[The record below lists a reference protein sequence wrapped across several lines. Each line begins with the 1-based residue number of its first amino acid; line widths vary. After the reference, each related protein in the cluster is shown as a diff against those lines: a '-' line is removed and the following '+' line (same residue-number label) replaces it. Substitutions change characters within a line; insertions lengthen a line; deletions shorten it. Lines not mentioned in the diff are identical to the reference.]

1 MQVNIL
7 NLNGFYL
14 KMSPSFCI
22 MIGKGYRN
30 NDDKE
35 EGFMYHVTKKA
46 GVKIA
51 LLFVFFMPSVLYSDV
66 LLEADGPG
74 STYELITSKYYGY
87 EVPDDCV
94 HAGRHISEIWDSNLN
109 KNVFVFSIH
118 RDLDKYDC
126 VTGDT
131 DRQRNE
137 IKTYLT
143 SHPEMLA
150 TNGETHIYT
159 WKFKLDSLFQPS
171 TSFTHIHQIKPSG
184 GSDDSN
190 PIITLT
196 PRKAST
202 NKLQLLYCPGGS
214 DQSQTEVAKA
224 NLSLFQGVW
233 VEVYER
239 YLSTDTGTYEIVIR
253 RVSDGAI
260 LLSWN
265 SNNIDMWRT
274 GANFNRPKYGIYRSL
289 NDINSLRDEDVRFAD
304 FYLSEALILNP
315 RGLTAI
321 AGNGTVSLTWD
332 NNFEINLAGYNVYRS
347 TTPGSG
353 YSKLN
358 TSLLGTQTYYTD
370 NSVTNGIPYYY
381 IVTAVDTSSNES
393 EDSNEVS
400 ATPSSSSPNT
410 YFHDFAGITQSDTN
424 YNAYACDVDIFP
436 FAGDPA
442 NRNTMVEANDIEY
455 VNISA
460 NDTAEWAPINPGS
473 GDQTLLWVEM
483 KINELPKDINKID
496 LTFNGNTGGTS
507 NTTYRIYIMK
517 AGTDWTQT
525 ASWVQVGSDQSI
537 LPNADT
543 TMTRFITS
551 NIGDYIDGTGKIVW
565 AVYETTSY
573 QISHINYLEMVVTTK
588 TCQDVQAG
596 GHGLTSDIN
605 GDCYVDFRDLDI
617 IAYYWLDTDCA
628 VHNNCEGADFVPTD
642 GTVNFVDFSDFAA
655 DWMQCNNPQDSNCTP
670 NW

>member
-1 MQVNIL
+1 
-7 NLNGFYL
+7 
-14 KMSPSFCI
+14 
-22 MIGKGYRN
+22 
-30 NDDKE
+30 
-35 EGFMYHVTKKA
+35 MYHADKKA
-46 GVKIA
+46 MIKIA
-51 LLFVFFMPSVLYSDV
+51 LLFVLFMPSVLYSDV
-66 LLEADGPG
+66 LLEADGPNG
-74 STYELITSKYYGY
+74 IDTYELIESKGYGY
-87 EVPDDCV
+87 EVPDCNHPV
-94 HAGRHISEIWDSNLN
+94 EHISEIWDSELN

-118 RDLDKYDC
+118 KDLDNDRCLYF
-126 VTGDT
+126 

-137 IKTYLT
+137 IKTYGP
-143 SHPEMLA
+143 SGASMYA

-159 WKFKLDSLFQPS
+159 WKFKLDSAFQAS
-171 TSFTHIHQIKPSG
+171 TSFTHIHQIKASG
-184 GSDDSN
+184 PTGSDVDM

-202 NKLQLLYCPGGS
+202 NKLQLLYCPGGT
-214 DQSQTEVAKA
+214 DQTQTEVASA

-260 LLSWN
+260 LLSWSN
-265 SNNIDMWRT
+265 NNIDMWRT
-274 GANFNRPKYGIYRSL
+274 GADFNRPKYGIYRSL
-289 NDINSLRDEDVRFAD
+289 NVPTDLRDEDVRFAD
-304 FYLSEALILNP
+304 FYLSESLLLNP
-315 RGLTAI
+315 RGLAAT
-321 AGNGTVSLTWD
+321 AGNETVSLTWD
-332 NNFEINLAGYNVYRS
+332 NNLEINLAGYNVYRS
-347 TTPGSG
+347 TTPDSG

-358 TSLLGTQTYYTD
+358 TSLLGTQTHYTD
-370 NSVTNGIPYYY
+370 NNGVTNDIPYYY

-393 EDSNEVS
+393 EDSNIVS

-410 YFHDFAGITQSDTN
+410 YFYDFAGITQSDTN

-442 NRNTMVEANDIEY
+442 NRNTMVEANNTEY

-473 GDQTLLWVEM
+473 SDQTLLWVEM
-483 KINELPKDINKID
+483 KINESSSNINKID

-507 NTTYRIYIMK
+507 NTTYRIYVKK
-517 AGTDWTQT
+517 AAPDANWTQS

-543 TMTRFITS
+543 TMTRSITS

-565 AVYETTSY
+565 AVYETTSN
-573 QISHINYLEMVVTTK
+573 QVSHNNYLEMAVTGK
-588 TCQDVQAG
+588 TCQDVQDAN
-596 GHGLTSDIN
+596 HGLLSDLN
-605 GDCYVDFRDLDI
+605 GDCYVDFRDVDI
-617 IAYYWLDTDCA
+617 IAYYWLHTDCT
-628 VHNNCEGADFVPTD
+628 VLNNYCEGADFIPTD
-642 GTVNFVDFSDFAA
+642 GTVNFVDFSDFAV
-655 DWMQCNNPQDSNCTP
+655 DWMRCNNPQDSNCTP

>member
-1 MQVNIL
+1 M
-7 NLNGFYL
+7 
-14 KMSPSFCI
+14 
-22 MIGKGYRN
+22 YRA
-30 NDDKE
+30 
-35 EGFMYHVTKKA
+35 TKKA

-51 LLFVFFMPSVLYSDV
+51 LLFVFFMPSALYSDV

-74 STYELITSKYYGY
+74 STYELIVSKYYGY
-87 EVPDDCV
+87 EVPDDCG
-94 HAGRHISEIWDSNLN
+94 HAGRHISEIWDSELN
-109 KNVFVFSIH
+109 KYVFVFSIH
-118 RDLDKYDC
+118 RDLDDDC
-126 VTGDT
+126 ITGDPNK
-131 DRQRNE
+131 QRNE
-137 IKTYLT
+137 IKTYGP
-143 SHPEMLA
+143 SGPSMYA
-150 TNGETHIYT
+150 TYGETHIYT
-159 WKFKLDSLFQPS
+159 WMFKLDSGFQPS
-171 TSFTHIHQIKPSG
+171 TAFTHIHQIKPSG
-184 GSDDSN
+184 GTDDDM

-196 PRKAST
+196 PRKATT

-260 LLSWN
+260 LLSWSN
-265 SNNIDMWRT
+265 SNIDMWRT
-274 GANFNRPKYGIYRSL
+274 GADFNRPKYGIYRSL
-289 NDINSLRDEDVRFAD
+289 TNITSLRDEDVRFAD

-332 NNFEINLAGYNVYRS
+332 NNFEMDLDGYNVYRS

-358 TSLLGTQTYYTD
+358 TSLLGTQTHYTD

-393 EDSNEVS
+393 EDSNIVS

-410 YFHDFAGITQSDTN
+410 YFYDFAGITQSDTN
-424 YNAYACDVDIFP
+424 YNTYACDVDIFP
-436 FAGDPA
+436 FAGVSA
-442 NRNTMVEANDIEY
+442 NRNTMVEANDTQY

-483 KINELPKDINKID
+483 KINESSSNISKID
-496 LTFNGNTGGTS
+496 LTFNGNTGGS
-507 NTTYRIYIMK
+507 SATTHRIYVMK
-517 AGTDWTQT
+517 AGTDWTLS

-537 LPNADT
+537 EPNADT
-543 TMTRFITS
+543 TMTRSITS

-565 AVYETTSY
+565 AVYEMTSY
-573 QISHINYLEMVVTTK
+573 QISHINYLEMVVTGK
-588 TCQDVQAG
+588 TCQDVQDANY
-596 GHGLTSDIN
+596 GLLSDLN
-605 GDCYVDFRDLDI
+605 GDCYVDFRDVDK
-617 IAYYWLDTDCA
+617 IAYYWLHTDCA
-628 VHNNCEGADFVPTD
+628 VLNDCEGADFAPTD
-642 GTVNFVDFSDFAA
+642 GTVNFVDFSDFAV
-655 DWMQCNNPQDSNCTP
+655 DWMRCNHPQDSNCTP